1 MIYRVILK
9 IGYYE
14 NWFDFTTGDE
24 AIEFA
29 SSALNHHSP
38 NEDRSELLTI
48 ELQIMKKKEKEEE

>member
-14 NWFDFTTGDE
+14 NWFDFTTGE
-24 AIEFA
+24 GAIEFA

-48 ELQIMKKKEKEEE
+48 EMQIIKKEKEEE